1 MTQSLDYA
9 RPTARRPSRV
19 LAYFAHATL
28 AYPLFLLASLYGQWL
43 LSWYVLGHQPQP
55 SLDDPKS
62 IDGASWMHGI
72 TYIAIMGF
80 LPAAGVALAL
90 NILYAVDRRLRW
102 VGLAIR
108 AVSLLALWVGT
119 FVVLNV
125 DPGMVLYWWFD

>member
-9 RPTARRPSRV
+9 PPTARRPSRV

-55 SLDDPKS
+55 SLDDPAS
-62 IDGASWMHGI
+62 IDGASWMSGI
-72 TYIAIMGF
+72 TFVAIMGF

-90 NILYAVDRRLRW
+90 NILYAVDSRLRG
-102 VGLAIR
+102 VRLMVR
-108 AVSLLALWVGT
+108 AFTLLALWVGT
-119 FVVLNV
+119 MVLIRV
-125 DPGMVLYWWFD
+125 DPGFVVYWWFD